1 VSGIVGG
8 VAPAPEPGVVP
19 WVGVLGVVVGIGVV
33 RIGAGVPAAVPG
45 AVAPVAPGVG
55 LAGLGSPG
63 VALFTE
69 LGGGGPA
76 SGCPCAGG
84 IFVVLIGS
92 LTWPAPLLSVGFG
105 FTMRGVGV
113 SWLDV
118 GALFPNGLR

>member
-1 VSGIVGG
+1 MSGIVGG

-19 WVGVLGVVVGIGVV
+19 GVGVLGVVFGMVVV
-33 RIGAGVPAAVPG
+33 RAGAGVPAAVPG
-45 AVAPVAPGVG
+45 AVAPVVAGSVPGFPP
-55 LAGLGSPG
+55 LA
-63 VALFTE
+63 E

-76 SGCPCAGG
+76 SGCPVTGG
-84 IFVVLIGS
+84 IFVLVGS
-92 LTWPAPLLSVGFG
+92 PTWPAPLLSVGFG

>member
-1 VSGIVGG
+1 MSGIVGG

-19 WVGVLGVVVGIGVV
+19 GVGVLGVVVGIGVV
-33 RIGAGVPAAVPG
+33 RTGAGVPAAVPG
-45 AVAPVAPGVG
+45 AVAPVVPGVG
-55 LAGLGSPG
+55 LVELGSPG
-63 VALFTE
+63 VAPSE

-76 SGCPCAGG
+76 SGCPVAGG